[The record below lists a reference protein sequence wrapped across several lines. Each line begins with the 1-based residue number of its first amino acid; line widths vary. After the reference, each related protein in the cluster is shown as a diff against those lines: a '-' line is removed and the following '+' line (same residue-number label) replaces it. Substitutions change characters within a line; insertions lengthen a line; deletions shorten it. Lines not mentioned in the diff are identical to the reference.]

1 MRVGIA
7 LCKERYIM
15 ADLAKGTTFVDGVS
29 IANAS
34 NLNNLVDLG
43 NILPSFISDKTNLVT
58 PTSGC
63 EMVLNDSG
71 TLKKVTIANL
81 STVILGGVT
90 GQVHG
95 KTAVTALSSADEFL
109 LWEDTVAD
117 ERKITYA
124 NLLSE
129 VQGDLSISTLLG
141 FTILT
146 GTATVNPSNMA
157 TGDNQVLTITVTGAS
172 TANTPAVFLGSSIV
186 YPDGMFIQQP
196 RVSAANTV
204 SVNLRYEGG
213 GNVDMASHTLR
224 AVVFQY

>member
-1 MRVGIA
+1 
-7 LCKERYIM
+7 M

-29 IANAS
+29 IANAA
-34 NLNNLVDLG
+34 NLNNLMDNG
-43 NILPSFISDKTNLVT
+43 TILPAFISAKTNLVT

-63 EMVLNDSG
+63 ELVLNDSG

-95 KTAVTALSSADEFL
+95 KTAATALSSADEFL
-109 LWEDTVAD
+109 LWEDTAAD

-129 VQGDLSISTLLG
+129 VQGDLSISALLG

-146 GTATVNPSNMA
+146 GTATINPGAFGADDGAN
-157 TGDNQVLTITVTGAS
+157 NFTITVTGAS
-172 TANTPAVFLGSSIV
+172 TTNTPTVILTPSIQ
-186 YPDGMFIQQP
+186 YPDYVILHGA

-204 SVNLRYEGG
+204 TFAIRVVSEGAG
-213 GNVDMASHTLR
+213 HDLASHTIR
-224 AVVFQY
+224 ATVFQY